1 MWDTYRSKLF
11 RQWPWRV
18 HFISFHKKFI
28 SRKPTTLALRLW
40 QVFTPGD
47 GPEAQESVG
56 SGPALEQNFMLIEVD
71 ERPFGFFGS
80 FLFFRIILMKLPTNF
95 SGNKTLYEHRMSL
108 TIFESLW
115 FSCNGLV
122 TNLLQSFNN
131 NFIRIESFNQRVY
144 VTSWN
149 SGNMLIS
156 NDTSRNSSGL
166 YDCTFPVSQWNL
178 KKYHDWK
185 DMQVV

>member
-1 MWDTYRSKLF
+1 MA
-11 RQWPWRV
+11 
-18 HFISFHKKFI
+18 SFHAWWWAWGAGVRGFWSRSRTKFYADR
-28 SRKPTTLALRLW
+28 SWWKTFW
-40 QVFTPGD
+40 
-47 GPEAQESVG
+47 
-56 SGPALEQNFMLIEVD
+56 
-71 ERPFGFFGS
+71 FFYGS

-95 SGNKTLYEHRMSL
+95 SGHKTLYEHRMSL

-149 SGNMLIS
+149 SGNMLTS
-156 NDTSRNSSGL
+156 NDNSRNSSGL
-166 YDCTFPVSQWNL
+166 YVCTFPVSQWNL